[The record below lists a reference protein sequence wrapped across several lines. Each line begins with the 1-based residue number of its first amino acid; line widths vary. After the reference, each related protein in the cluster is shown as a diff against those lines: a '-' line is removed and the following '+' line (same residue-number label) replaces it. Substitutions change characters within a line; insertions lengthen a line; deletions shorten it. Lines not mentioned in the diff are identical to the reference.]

1 MEAWTR
7 EASTKRWEENE
18 ARLSAMSLDNLKVE
32 LATIEDKEDTITEG
46 IMEDMNYDT
55 MADKER
61 IEQATLVMEKIILM
75 MQRMD
80 LNRHISH
87 KQEAICS

>member
-1 MEAWTR
+1 METWTR

-46 IMEDMNYDT
+46 ISEDTNYDEW
-55 MADKER
+55 ADGKR
-61 IEQATLVMEKIILM
+61 IKQATLVMEKIVTM

-80 LNRHISH
+80 LNRHIRD
-87 KQEAICS
+87 KQEAMCS

>member
-46 IMEDMNYDT
+46 ISEDTNYDEW
-55 MADKER
+55 ADGKR
-61 IEQATLVMEKIILM
+61 IKQATLVMEKIVTM

-80 LNRHISH
+80 LNRHIRD
-87 KQEAICS
+87 KQEAMCS